1 MTAPQQ
7 TLELAD
13 DVAGQSFA
21 PLTGSA
27 PSDSELEASGRP
39 YLVPMTLRKSND
51 FVAAHHRH
59 NGRTARNG
67 GKWSCGLAVGGKLVG
82 VAIVGNPLS
91 ATLMDGWTAEVL
103 RVCTIEAAPKG
114 ACSML
119 YQACWRAWRAMGG
132 QRLIT
137 YTLQTESG
145 ASLRGAGWR
154 VVGQTKPV
162 KDGWRKDDHLN
173 GTRTHSP
180 VMLEVKNRWQMD
192 AETRNGKAQNE
203 KAERQPR

>member
-1 MTAPQQ
+1 MNNKST
-7 TLELAD
+7 TLALFDESSMRVQDA
-13 DVAGQSFA
+13 VG
-21 PLTGSA
+21 PLVVH
-27 PSDSELEASGRP
+27 PSPGGNDKP
-39 YLVPMTLRKSND
+39 YLVPMTLRKAND

-67 GKWSCGLAVGGKLVG
+67 GKWACGLACKGHLVG

-103 RVCTIEAAPKG
+103 RVCTVPEAPKG

-132 QRLIT
+132 QRLVT

-173 GTRTHSP
+173 ERRTHSP
-180 VMLEVKNRWQMD
+180 VMLEVKNRWQQDCM
-192 AETRNGKAQNE
+192 QNIY
-203 KAERQPR
+203 